1 MKIAI
6 AVFIVL
12 IGLFCWG
19 LVAGADNDID
29 DDDEKDLSGLLEDE

>member
-6 AVFIVL
+6 VVFVVL

-19 LVAGADNDID
+19 LVAGADNDD
-29 DDDEKDLSGLLEDE
+29 EDDERDLSGLLEDE

>member
-6 AVFIVL
+6 VVFVVL

-19 LVAGADNDID
+19 LVAGADHD
-29 DDDEKDLSGLLEDE
+29 DDEEKDLSGLLEDDE